1 MQGRM
6 NARSRVMR
14 ATILVSALIL
24 PVSAAGA
31 QQAPPSPDV
40 PQPVMS
46 MGQPPRWQPYGAAL
60 AVGDRTGNGTA
71 GSVLLGVHHPIMNPV
86 VGLLGVSGEAYAIG
100 GGGFAGE
107 GIRALATSPLLA
119 LGVGADWN
127 IERRRVDFM
136 LSYQTA
142 IFRGGLLRHGSM
154 LRLDWLPTRGR
165 SFAAGITVPLL
176 QPFAGRT
183 RPRHTDA
190 ELPDPIDL
198 DAARRGSLPVAA
210 DAALGEVERAMASLQ
225 VYDNLYLVRDVET
238 LRASPS
244 FADAQR
250 NYELGLAR
258 AFAAATG
265 DSASGQRIAAR
276 ARAALLDEVLIPY
289 DSLFGQVKDEPQV
302 AGLTG
307 NARHALERWL
317 RDSSGVS
324 SAARD
329 AALRVS
335 ERWLAMV
342 ERLHDRLLDRWDDDS
357 REVWL
362 PLQLALSLDQ
372 YDDQAEVDSL
382 LSRFVGRPFTDHN
395 ALTMLRSTDLALEI
409 ARTIYATRDYHVLWI
424 HDFTGRRENTGT
436 VDNVSYEMV
445 ANAYL
450 PALTEA
456 VKRYDQTGKMPVY
469 MIMLDQFFYEPR
481 DGRLFM
487 NMLEDPLGASMD
499 LPGDNAERVAHLRQ
513 RQAELRAA
521 VAASARLQADA
532 RRHGGDRWL
541 HDLVKVNV
549 NITHPS
555 DFSFRSISILPP
567 LPFTTD
573 NIMRD
578 HRKIVLYDLNEAD
591 PYAGEMLLT
600 GIGIGEHYASDTWED
615 RGFRLRGPATLE
627 ARAALRRLLLAN
639 GFKESEIPLPLQAM
653 ANLPAAEE
661 RAALGDYVGRA
672 LQVQNEVGFGSKQS
686 SVARALL
693 YDLAQPGSV
702 VIVPDPLWLS
712 DQWAG
717 MLAAAAARGARVHVI
732 APALANAP
740 SPQPPLMALSHDIM
754 ARLLEIR
761 STLADRLRTSGG
773 ELRVGIFA
781 AQAHADDADGKRR
794 EVREGLDRAPW
805 IRDLIPFDAQTLA
818 VLNQAEAQTARS
830 LQRAPD
836 IAEDERRR
844 PPQLHQKTQVIARP
858 GAIAALVRRPGWDRV
873 VARSMEV
880 QAAQSADFAQQLGYV
895 TPDVDSL
902 ATRATDALLG
912 NWEAD
917 IPEAERKRVSFYF
930 TLGTHNED
938 PRGMMLDGEATFV
951 VSGLPAAAGLV
962 DLYYLMAR
970 STWVTTKPELDRLL
984 PEPSDFWRRI
994 AAIARAA
1001 L

>member
-1 MQGRM
+1 
-6 NARSRVMR
+6 
-14 ATILVSALIL
+14 
-24 PVSAAGA
+24 
-31 QQAPPSPDV
+31 
-40 PQPVMS
+40 MS
-46 MGQPPRWQPYGAAL
+46 MGQPPRWQFYGAAL
-60 AVGDRTGNGTA
+60 AVGDRTRNGPA
-71 GSVLLGVHHPIMNPV
+71 ASALLGAYHPIMNPV
-86 VGLLGVSGEAYAIG
+86 VGLLGVSGEAYGIA

-107 GIRALATSPLLA
+107 GIRALASSPMLA
-119 LGVGADWN
+119 LGAGLDWN

-136 LSYQTA
+136 LSYRTA
-142 IFRGGLLRHGSM
+142 IFRGGLLGRGSM

-165 SFAAGITVPLL
+165 SFAAGISVPLL

-190 ELPDPIDL
+190 ERPDPVDL
-198 DAARRGSLPVAA
+198 GAERRESLPAGAESALA
-210 DAALGEVERAMASLQ
+210 DVERAMTALR
-225 VYDNLYLVRDVET
+225 VYDNLYLVQDVET
-238 LRASPS
+238 LRGSPS

-250 NYELGLAR
+250 IYEGGLAR
-258 AFAAATG
+258 AFAAAAG
-265 DSASGQRIAAR
+265 DSATGARIAAR
-276 ARAALLDEVLIPY
+276 ARAGLLDDVLIPY

-302 AGLTG
+302 AGLAG
-307 NARHALERWL
+307 NAQRSLERWL
-317 RDSSGVS
+317 RDSSSV
-324 SAARD
+324 APAVRD
-329 AALRVS
+329 VVLRVNA
-335 ERWLAMV
+335 RWLGMV
-342 ERLHDRLLDRWDDDS
+342 ERTHDWLLNRWNDDS
-357 REVWL
+357 RKVWL
-362 PLQLALSLDQ
+362 PLQLALSLEQ
-372 YDDQAEVDSL
+372 YDDQVEVDSL
-382 LSRFVGRPFTDHN
+382 LTRVVGRPFTDHN

-409 ARTIYATRDYHVLWI
+409 ARSIYAARTYHVLWI
-424 HDFTGRRENTGT
+424 HDFTGRREKTGT

-456 VKRYDQTGKMPVY
+456 VKRYDQTGTLPVY
-469 MIMLDQFFYEPR
+469 MIRLDQFFYEPR

-487 NMLEDPLGASMD
+487 TMLEDPLGASMD
-499 LPGDNAERVAHLRQ
+499 LPGDNAERVAQLRE
-513 RQAELRAA
+513 RQADLRAA
-521 VAASARLQADA
+521 VAASTRLQADA
-532 RRHGGDRWL
+532 RRNGGDRWL

-549 NITHPS
+549 NITHPA
-555 DFSFRSISILPP
+555 DYAYRSVSIVPP
-567 LPFTTD
+567 IPFTTD
-573 NIMRD
+573 NVMRD

-600 GIGIGEHYASDTWED
+600 GIGIGEHYASSTWED

-639 GFKESEIPLPLQAM
+639 GFKATEIPVPLRAV
-653 ANLPAAEE
+653 ASVPAVEQ

-740 SPQPPLMALSHDIM
+740 SPQPPLMAMSHDIM
-754 ARLLEIR
+754 ARLLEIH
-761 STLADRLRTSGG
+761 SALADRLRRSGG

-781 AQAHADDADGKRR
+781 AKAHADDASGKRR

-805 IRDLIPFDAQTLA
+805 IRDLIPFDAQTVA
-818 VLNQAEAQTARS
+818 VLNAAETQTAQT
-830 LQRAPD
+830 LQQSPD
-836 IAEDERRR
+836 IAEDERNR

-873 VARSMEV
+873 LARSM
-880 QAAQSADFAQQLGYV
+880 QAQATQTASFAEQLGYV
-895 TPDVDSL
+895 TPDVDTL
-902 ATRATDALLG
+902 ATRSTDTLLRG
-912 NWEAD
+912 WEED

-930 TLGTHNED
+930 TLGTHNQD

-962 DLYYLMAR
+962 DLYYVMAR
-970 STWVTTKPELDRLL
+970 STWVSSEAELDRLL
-984 PEPSDFWRRI
+984 PPPSDFWRRV
-994 AAIARAA
+994 AQWVGDAM
-1001 L
+1001 

>member
-1 MQGRM
+1 M
-6 NARSRVMR
+6 NVPSGARR
-14 ATILVSALIL
+14 ATIF
-24 PVSAAGA
+24 AGA
-31 QQAPPSPDV
+31 LALVVPAARAQQTSPSPD
-40 PQPVMS
+40 PTQPVMS
-46 MGQPPRWQPYGAAL
+46 MGQPPRWQFYGAAL
-60 AVGDRTGNGTA
+60 AVGDRTRNGPA
-71 GSVLLGVHHPIMNPV
+71 ASALLGVHHPIMNPV
-86 VGLLGVSGEAYAIG
+86 VGLLGVSGEAYGIA
-100 GGGFAGE
+100 GGGFAGG
-107 GIRALATSPLLA
+107 GIRALASSRLLA
-119 LGVGADWN
+119 LGAGLDWN

-142 IFRGGLLRHGSM
+142 IFRGGVLGRGSM

-190 ELPDPIDL
+190 ELPEPIDL
-198 DAARRGSLPVAA
+198 AAERRASLPAA
-210 DAALGEVERAMASLQ
+210 TESALADVERAMTALR
-225 VYDNLYLVRDVET
+225 VYDNLYLVQDVET
-238 LRASPS
+238 LRGSPS

-250 NYELGLAR
+250 IYEGGLAR
-258 AFAAATG
+258 AFAAVAG
-265 DSASGQRIAAR
+265 DSATGARIAAR
-276 ARAALLDEVLIPY
+276 ARAGLLDAVLLPY
-289 DSLFGQVKDEPQV
+289 DSLFGQVKDEPQI

-307 NARHALERWL
+307 NAQHSLERWL
-317 RDSSGVS
+317 RDSSGVAP
-324 SAARD
+324 AARD
-329 AALRVS
+329 ATLRVNA
-335 ERWLAMV
+335 RWLGMV
-342 ERLHDRLLDRWDDDS
+342 ERLHDWLLDRWNDDS
-357 REVWL
+357 RKVWL
-362 PLQLALSLDQ
+362 PLQLALSLEQ
-372 YDDQAEVDSL
+372 YDDQVEVDSL
-382 LSRFVGRPFTDHN
+382 LTRVIGRPFTDHN

-409 ARTIYATRDYHVLWI
+409 ARSIYATRDYHVLWI
-424 HDFTGRRENTGT
+424 HDFTGRREKTGT

-456 VKRYDQTGKMPVY
+456 VKRYDQTGKLPVY

-487 NMLEDPLGASMD
+487 TMLEDPLGASMD
-499 LPGDNAERVAHLRQ
+499 LPGENAERVAHLRQ
-513 RQAELRAA
+513 RQAELRTA
-521 VAASARLQADA
+521 VAASTRLQADA
-532 RRHGGDRWL
+532 RRNGGERWL

-549 NITHPS
+549 NITHPA
-555 DFSFRSISILPP
+555 DYAYRSISIVPP
-567 LPFTTD
+567 LPFTSD
-573 NIMRD
+573 NVMRD

-600 GIGIGEHYASDTWED
+600 GIGIGEHYASSTWED

-627 ARAALRRLLLAN
+627 ARAALRRLLVAN
-639 GFKESEIPLPLQAM
+639 GFKANEIPAPLRAV
-653 ANLPAAEE
+653 ASVPAAEQ

-740 SPQPPLMALSHDIM
+740 SPQPPLMAMSHDIM
-754 ARLLEIR
+754 ARLLEIH
-761 STLADRLRTSGG
+761 SAVADRLARSGG

-781 AQAHADDADGKRR
+781 AKAHADDASGKRR
-794 EVREGLDRAPW
+794 EVRDGLERAPW
-805 IRDLIPFDAQTLA
+805 IRDLIPFDTQTLA
-818 VLNQAEAQTARS
+818 VLNAAEAQTAQTLKQS
-830 LQRAPD
+830 PN
-836 IAEDERRR
+836 IAEDERNR

-873 VARSMEV
+873 LARSMEV
-880 QAAQSADFAQQLGYV
+880 QATQSASFAEQLGYV
-895 TPDVDSL
+895 TPDVDTL
-902 ATRATDALLG
+902 ATRSTDTILRG
-912 NWEAD
+912 WEED

-930 TLGTHNED
+930 TLGTHNQD

-962 DLYYLMAR
+962 DLYYVMAR
-970 STWVTTKPELDRLL
+970 STWVTTPAELNRLL
-984 PEPSDFWRRI
+984 PPPGSFWRKV
-994 AAIARAA
+994 AQWVGDAM
-1001 L
+1001 

>member
-1 MQGRM
+1 MTVV
-6 NARSRVMR
+6 SRVTR
-14 ATILVSALIL
+14 ATLLVSALAL
-24 PVSAAGA
+24 FVPAARA
-31 QQAPPSPDV
+31 QQAFPPAADV
-40 PQPVMS
+40 TQPVMS
-46 MGQPPRWQPYGAAL
+46 MGQPPRWQLYGAAL
-60 AVGDRTGNGTA
+60 AVGDRTRNGPA
-71 GSVLLGVHHPIMNPV
+71 VSALLGVHHPILNPV
-86 VGLLGVSGEAYAIG
+86 IGLLGVSGEAYG
-100 GGGFAGE
+100 MSGGGFAGE
-107 GIRALATSPLLA
+107 GLRLRADSRVLA
-119 LGVGADWN
+119 LGAGVDWN

-142 IFRGGLLRHGSM
+142 ILRGGLLGHGTM

-165 SFAAGITVPLL
+165 SFAAGIKVPFL

-190 ELPDPIDL
+190 ELPAPMDL
-198 DAARRGSLPVAA
+198 GATRRASLPTTAE
-210 DAALGEVERAMASLQ
+210 AALGDVKHAMNALRA
-225 VYDNLYLVRDVET
+225 YDNLYLAQDVEA
-238 LRASPS
+238 LRTSAS
-244 FADAQR
+244 FADAQH
-250 NYELGLAR
+250 NYESGLAR
-258 AFAAATG
+258 AFGAVSDSATG
-265 DSASGQRIAAR
+265 ARIAAR
-276 ARAALLDEVLIPY
+276 ARAGLLDEVLLPY
-289 DSLFGQVKDEPQV
+289 DALFGQVKDEPQI

-307 NARHALERWL
+307 NAQHSLERWL
-317 RDSSGVS
+317 RDSSGVTPS
-324 SAARD
+324 ARD
-329 AALRVS
+329 AVLGANA
-335 ERWLAMV
+335 RWLGMV
-342 ERLHDRLLDRWDDDS
+342 EQLHDQLLDRWDGDS
-357 REVWL
+357 RCVWL

-372 YDDQAEVDSL
+372 YDDQEEVDSL
-382 LSRFVGRPFTDHN
+382 LTRIVGRPFTDQN

-424 HDFTGRRENTGT
+424 HDFTGRREKTGT

-456 VKRYDQTGKMPVY
+456 VKRYDQTGKLPVY

-487 NMLEDPLGASMD
+487 TMLEDPLGASMD
-499 LPGDNAERVAHLRQ
+499 LPGNNAGRVAHLRE

-521 VAASARLQADA
+521 VAASQRLQADA
-532 RRHGGDRWL
+532 RRHGGERWL
-541 HDLVKVNV
+541 HDLIKVNV
-549 NITHPS
+549 SITHPADYS
-555 DFSFRSISILPP
+555 YRSISIVPP

-578 HRKIVLYDLNEAD
+578 HRKIVLYDLNEAN

-639 GFKESEIPLPLQAM
+639 GFKESEIPLPLRAVASVRAVEQ
-653 ANLPAAEE
+653 
-661 RAALGDYVGRA
+661 RAANGDYIGRA

-693 YDLAQPGSV
+693 YDLAQPGSA

-712 DQWAG
+712 EQWAG
-717 MLAAAAARGARVHVI
+717 MLAAAAARGARVNVI
-732 APALANAP
+732 APSLENAP
-740 SPQPPLMALSHDIM
+740 SPQPPLMARAHDIM
-754 ARLLEIR
+754 SRLFELHA
-761 STLADRLRTSGG
+761 TLADRLRASGG

-781 AQAHADDADGKRR
+781 AKAHADDAAGKAR

-805 IRDLIPFDAQTLA
+805 ISNLIPFDARTRT
-818 VLNQAEAQTARS
+818 VLNQAEAQTARTLNRS
-830 LQRAPD
+830 PA
-836 IAEDERRR
+836 IAEDERNR

-858 GAIAALVRRPGWDRV
+858 GAIAALVRRPGWDQV

-880 QAAQSADFAQQLGYV
+880 QAAQSANFAEQLGYV
-895 TPDVDSL
+895 TPDVDTL
-902 ATRATDALLG
+902 ATRSTDTLLRG
-912 NWEAD
+912 WEAD

-938 PRGMMLDGEATFV
+938 PRGMLLDGEATFV

-962 DLYYLMAR
+962 DLYYVMAR
-970 STWVTTKPELDRLL
+970 STWVSSQAELNQLL
-984 PEPSDFWRRI
+984 PPPSGFWRRV
-994 AAIARAA
+994 ADWVGKAM
-1001 L
+1001 

>member
-1 MQGRM
+1 M
-6 NARSRVMR
+6 NVPTSVRR
-14 ATILVSALIL
+14 ATISVSALALLVSAA
-24 PVSAAGA
+24 SA
-31 QQAPPSPDV
+31 QQAAPSIDV
-40 PQPVMS
+40 TQPVMS
-46 MGQPPRWQPYGAAL
+46 MGQPPRWQMYGAAL
-60 AVGDRTGNGTA
+60 AVGDRTDNGPA
-71 GSVLLGVHHPIMNPV
+71 ASALFGVHHPIMNPV
-86 VGLLGVSGEAYAIG
+86 VGLLGASAEAYAIG
-100 GGGFAGE
+100 GGGYAGE
-107 GIRALATSPLLA
+107 GIRALASSRLLA
-119 LGVGADWN
+119 LGAGLDWN

-142 IFRGGLLRHGSM
+142 IFRGGLLGHGSM

-165 SFAAGITVPLL
+165 SFAAGVTVPLM

-198 DAARRGSLPVAA
+198 GAERRASLPVAA
-210 DAALGEVERAMASLQ
+210 EAALGDVQHAMDALR
-225 VYDNLYLVRDVET
+225 VYDNLYLVQDVET
-238 LRASPS
+238 LRASAS

-250 NYELGLAR
+250 NYDWGLAR
-258 AFAAATG
+258 AFAAVAG
-265 DSASGQRIAAR
+265 DTAMGARIAAR
-276 ARAALLDEVLIPY
+276 ARAALLDEVLLPY

-302 AGLTG
+302 EGLTG
-307 NARHALERWL
+307 NAQHSLERWL
-317 RDSSGVS
+317 RDSSRVAPGV
-324 SAARD
+324 RD
-329 AALRVS
+329 AALRVNA
-335 ERWLAMV
+335 RWLAMV
-342 ERLHDRLLDRWDDDS
+342 EQLHDKLLDRWDNDS

-362 PLQLALSLDQ
+362 PLQLALSPDQ
-372 YDDQAEVDSL
+372 YDDQTEVDSL
-382 LSRFVGRPFTDHN
+382 LTRFVGRPFTDNN

-409 ARTIYATRDYHVLWI
+409 ARSIYATRDYHVLWI
-424 HDFTGRRENTGT
+424 HDFTGRREKTWT

-456 VKRYDQTGKMPVY
+456 VKRYDQTGKIPVY

-487 NMLEDPLGASMD
+487 TMLEDPLGASMN
-499 LPGDNAERVAHLRQ
+499 LPGNNAERVAHLRQ

-521 VAASARLQADA
+521 VAASTRLQADA

-541 HDLVKVNV
+541 HDLIKVNV
-549 NITHPS
+549 NITHPA
-555 DFSFRSISILPP
+555 DFAYRSVSIVPP

-578 HRKIVLYDLNEAD
+578 HRKIVLYDLNEAN

-600 GIGIGEHYASDTWED
+600 GIGIGEHYASNTWED

-627 ARAALRRLLLAN
+627 ARAALRRLLIAN
-639 GFKESEIPLPLQAM
+639 GFKESEIPLPLRAV
-653 ANLPAAEE
+653 ASVAAVER
-661 RAALGDYVGRA
+661 RAATGNYLGRA
-672 LQVQNEVGFGSKQS
+672 LQVQNEVGFGAKQS

-717 MLAAAAARGARVHVI
+717 MLAAAAARGARVHVV

-754 ARLLEIR
+754 ARLLELR
-761 STLADRLRTSGG
+761 STLADRLKQSGG

-781 AQAHADDADGKRR
+781 AQAHADDWAGKRR
-794 EVREGLDRAPW
+794 EVREGLARAPW

-818 VLNQAEAQTARS
+818 VLNAAEAQTA
-830 LQRAPD
+830 QKAQQAPD
-836 IAEDERRR
+836 IAEDERNR

-858 GAIAALVRRPGWDRV
+858 GAIAALVRRPGWDQV
-873 VARSMEV
+873 LARSMEAEAT
-880 QAAQSADFAQQLGYV
+880 QAATFAEQLGYV
-895 TPDVDSL
+895 TPDVDTL
-902 ATRATDALLG
+902 ATRSTDTLLRG
-912 NWEAD
+912 WEAD

-930 TLGTHNED
+930 TLGTHNQD

-970 STWVTTKPELDRLL
+970 STWVNSRAELDRLL
-984 PEPSDFWRRI
+984 PEPTSFWRRM
-994 AAIARAA
+994 AKLARAA

>member
-1 MQGRM
+1 MKVPSIVR
-6 NARSRVMR
+6 R
-14 ATILVSALIL
+14 ATISVSVLALSM
-24 PVSAAGA
+24 SAAGA
-31 QQAPPSPDV
+31 QQASPPVDV
-40 PQPVMS
+40 AQPVMS
-46 MGQPPRWQPYGAAL
+46 MGQPRRWQPYGAAL
-60 AVGDRTGNGTA
+60 AAGDLTRNGPA
-71 GSVLLGVHHPIMNPV
+71 GSVLLGVHHSILNPV
-86 VGLLGVSGEAYAIG
+86 IGLLGASAEAYAIA

-107 GIRALATSPLLA
+107 GIRALASSRLLA
-119 LGVGADWN
+119 LGAGLDWN

-142 IFRGGLLRHGSM
+142 IFRGGLLGHGSM

-165 SFAAGITVPLL
+165 TFAAGISVPLL

-190 ELPDPIDL
+190 ELPDPVDL
-198 DAARRGSLPVAA
+198 RAERRASLPVAA
-210 DAALGEVERAMASLQ
+210 EAALGEVQHAMNALQ

-238 LRASPS
+238 LRSSAS
-244 FADAQR
+244 FTDAQR
-250 NYELGLAR
+250 NYERSLAR
-258 AFAAATG
+258 AFSAAVG
-265 DSASGQRIAAR
+265 DSAAGTRVAAR
-276 ARAALLDEVLIPY
+276 ARGALLDDVLLPY
-289 DSLFGQVKDEPQV
+289 DSLFGQVKDEPQI

-307 NARHALERWL
+307 NAQRSLERWL
-317 RDSSGVS
+317 RDSSSVVP
-324 SAARD
+324 AARD
-329 AALRVS
+329 AALRVNA
-335 ERWLAMV
+335 RWLGMV
-342 ERLHDRLLDRWDDDS
+342 EQVHDRLLDRWDDDS
-357 REVWL
+357 RAVWL

-372 YDDQAEVDSL
+372 YDDQMEVDSL
-382 LSRFVGRPFTDHN
+382 LTRFVGRPFTDHN

-409 ARTIYATRDYHVLWI
+409 ARSIYATRDYHVLWI
-424 HDFTGRRENTGT
+424 HDFTGRRERTGT

-456 VKRYDQTGKMPVY
+456 VKRYDQTGKIPVY
-469 MIMLDQFFYEPR
+469 LILLDQFFYEPR

-487 NMLEDPLGASMD
+487 TMLEDPLGASMD

-521 VAASARLQADA
+521 VAASPRLQADA
-532 RRHGGDRWL
+532 RRNGGEHWL
-541 HDLVKVNV
+541 HDLIKVNV
-549 NITHPS
+549 NITHPA
-555 DFSFRSISILPP
+555 DFSYRSVSIVPP
-567 LPFTTD
+567 IPFTTD
-573 NIMRD
+573 NVMRD

-591 PYAGEMLLT
+591 PYRGEMLLT
-600 GIGIGEHYASDTWED
+600 GIGIGEHYASSTWED

-627 ARAALRRLLLAN
+627 ARAALRRLLIAN
-639 GFKESEIPLPLQAM
+639 GFRESEIPLPLRAV
-653 ANLPAAEE
+653 ASVPAAEQ

-717 MLAAAAARGARVHVI
+717 MLAAAAARGARVHII

-754 ARLLEIR
+754 ARLLELR
-761 STLADRLRTSGG
+761 STLADRLKQSGG

-781 AQAHADDADGKRR
+781 AQAHADDAAGKRR
-794 EVREGLDRAPW
+794 EVRAGLDRAPW
-805 IRDLIPFDAQTLA
+805 IRDLIPFDARTLA
-818 VLNQAEAQTARS
+818 VLDAAEAQTARTA
-830 LQRAPD
+830 QRSPD
-836 IAEDERRR
+836 IAEDERNR

-873 VARSMEV
+873 LARSMEA
-880 QAAQSADFAQQLGYV
+880 QATQSASFAEQLGYV
-895 TPDVDSL
+895 TPDVDTL
-902 ATRATDALLG
+902 AARSTDTLLRG
-912 NWEAD
+912 WEAD

-930 TLGTHNED
+930 TLGTHNQD

-970 STWVTTKPELDRLL
+970 TTWVNSKPELDRLL
-984 PEPSDFWRRI
+984 PEPTDFWRRM
-994 AAIARAA
+994 AKLARAA

>member
-1 MQGRM
+1 M
-6 NARSRVMR
+6 NVPSIVRR
-14 ATILVSALIL
+14 ATILVSALAL
-24 PVSAAGA
+24 LVPTAGA
-31 QQAPPSPDV
+31 QRAAPAPDV
-40 PQPVMS
+40 TQPVMS
-46 MGQPPRWQPYGAAL
+46 MGQPSRWQLYGAAL
-60 AVGDRTGNGTA
+60 AVGDRTRNGPA
-71 GSVLLGVHHPIMNPV
+71 ASVLLGVHHPIMNPV
-86 VGLLGVSGEAYAIG
+86 VGLLGVSGEAYGIG
-100 GGGFAGE
+100 GGGFSGE
-107 GIRALATSPLLA
+107 GIRALASSRLLA
-119 LGVGADWN
+119 LGAGLDWN

-142 IFRGGLLRHGSM
+142 IFRGGLLGRGSM
-154 LRLDWLPTRGR
+154 LRLDWLPTRGG
-165 SFAAGITVPLL
+165 SFAAGVTVPLM

-198 DAARRGSLPVAA
+198 GNVRRQGLPPVAETALA
-210 DAALGEVERAMASLQ
+210 DVDRAITSLQ

-250 NYELGLAR
+250 NYERGLAR
-258 AFAAATG
+258 AFGAAVG
-265 DSASGQRIAAR
+265 DSANGSRIAGR
-276 ARAALLDEVLIPY
+276 ARAVLLDDVLVPY

-307 NARHALERWL
+307 NAQQSLERWL
-317 RDSSGVS
+317 RDSSGVLP
-324 SAARD
+324 AARD

-335 ERWLAMV
+335 ARWLGMV
-342 ERLHDRLLDRWDDDS
+342 ERLHDRLLDRWDHDS
-357 REVWL
+357 RAVWL

-372 YDDQAEVDSL
+372 YDDQTEVDSL
-382 LSRFVGRPFTDHN
+382 LARFVGRPFTDHN

-424 HDFTGRRENTGT
+424 HDFTGRREKTGT

-456 VKRYDQTGKMPVY
+456 VKRYDRTGKIPVY

-481 DGRLFM
+481 EGRLFM
-487 NMLEDPLGASMD
+487 SMLEDPLGASMD
-499 LPGDNAERVAHLRQ
+499 LPGDNAQRVAHLRQ

-532 RRHGGDRWL
+532 RRNGGDHWL
-541 HDLVKVNV
+541 HDLIKVNV
-549 NITHPS
+549 NVTHPA
-555 DFSFRSISILPP
+555 DFSYRSVSIVPP
-567 LPFTTD
+567 IPFTTD
-573 NIMRD
+573 NVMRD
-578 HRKIVLYDLNEAD
+578 HRKIVLYDLNEAN

-600 GIGIGEHYASDTWED
+600 GIGIGEHYASSTWED

-627 ARAALRRLLLAN
+627 ARAALRRLLVAN
-639 GFKESEIPLPLQAM
+639 GFKAGEIPIPLRAV
-653 ANLPAAEE
+653 ASVPAAEQ

-672 LQVQNEVGFGSKQS
+672 LQVQNEVGFGRKQS
-686 SVARALL
+686 SVARAVL

-761 STLADRLRTSGG
+761 SALADRLRANGG

-781 AQAHADDADGKRR
+781 AQAHADDANGKRR

-818 VLNQAEAQTARS
+818 VLNQAEAQTAQTA
-830 LQRAPD
+830 QRAPD
-836 IAEDERRR
+836 IAEDERTR

-858 GAIAALVRRPGWDRV
+858 GAIAALVRRPGWDQV

-880 QAAQSADFAQQLGYV
+880 QAAQSATFAEQLGFL
-895 TPDVDSL
+895 TPDVDTL

-930 TLGTHNED
+930 TLGTHNQD

-962 DLYYLMAR
+962 DLYYVMAR
-970 STWVTTKPELDRLL
+970 STWVSSRAELDRLL
-984 PEPSDFWRRI
+984 PEPTDFWRRV
-994 AAIARAA
+994 AKLARAA

>member
-1 MQGRM
+1 M
-6 NARSRVMR
+6 NVPSNVRRP
-14 ATILVSALIL
+14 TILVSVLALL
-24 PVSAAGA
+24 APAARA
-31 QQAPPSPDV
+31 QQPLPGPDV
-40 PQPVMS
+40 TQPVMS

-60 AVGDRTGNGTA
+60 AVGDRTRNGPA
-71 GSVLLGVHHPIMNPV
+71 ASVLFGVHHPIMNPLI
-86 VGLLGVSGEAYAIG
+86 GLFGVSGEAYAVG

-107 GIRALATSPLLA
+107 GIRALANSRLFA
-119 LGVGADWN
+119 LGAGLDWN
-127 IERRRVDFM
+127 IGRRRVDFM

-142 IFRGGLLRHGSM
+142 IFRGGLLGRGSM

-190 ELPDPIDL
+190 RLPDPVDL
-198 DAARRGSLPVAA
+198 GAQRREPLPAAAES
-210 DAALGEVERAMASLQ
+210 ALGEVERAMTSLR
-225 VYDNLYLVRDVET
+225 VYDNLYLAQDVET
-238 LRASPS
+238 LRGSAS
-244 FADAQR
+244 FVDAQR
-250 NYELGLAR
+250 IYDGRLAR
-258 AFAAATG
+258 AFAAVAG
-265 DSASGQRIAAR
+265 DSATGARIAAR
-276 ARAALLDEVLIPY
+276 ARAGLLDEVLLPY
-289 DSLFGQVKDEPQV
+289 DSLFGQVKDEPQI

-307 NARHALERWL
+307 NAQRSLERWL
-317 RDSSGVS
+317 RDSSS
-324 SAARD
+324 IAPDARG
-329 AALRVS
+329 AALRVNA
-335 ERWLAMV
+335 RWLAMV
-342 ERLHDRLLDRWDDDS
+342 ERLHGWLLRRWNDDS
-357 REVWL
+357 RKVWL
-362 PLQLALSLDQ
+362 PLQLALTLEQ
-372 YDDQAEVDSL
+372 YDDQVEVDSL
-382 LSRFVGRPFTDHN
+382 LGRFVGRPFTDQN
-395 ALTMLRSTDLALEI
+395 ALTMLRSTDLTLEI
-409 ARTIYATRDYHVLWI
+409 ARSIYATRDYHVLWV
-424 HDFTGRRENTGT
+424 HDITGRRAKTGT

-456 VKRYDQTGKMPVY
+456 VKRYDQTGKLPVY
-469 MIMLDQFFYEPR
+469 MILLDQFFYEPR

-487 NMLEDPLGASMD
+487 TILEDPLGASMD

-521 VAASARLQADA
+521 VAASTRLQADA
-532 RRHGGDRWL
+532 RRNGGDGWL
-541 HDLVKVNV
+541 RDLVKVNV
-549 NITHPS
+549 NITHPA
-555 DFSFRSISILPP
+555 DYAYRSVSIVPP
-567 LPFTTD
+567 IPFTPD

-600 GIGIGEHYASDTWED
+600 GIGIGEHYASSTWED

-627 ARAALRRLLLAN
+627 ARDALRRTLLAN
-639 GFKESEIPLPLQAM
+639 GFRESEIPAPLRAV
-653 ANLPAAEE
+653 ASVPAAQQ
-661 RAALGDYVGRA
+661 RASRGDYVGRA

-717 MLAAAAARGARVHVI
+717 MLAAAAARGARVQVI

-740 SPQPPLMALSHDIM
+740 SPQPPLMAMSHDVM
-754 ARLLEIR
+754 TRLLEIR
-761 STLADRLRTSGG
+761 SALADRMRASGG

-781 AQAHADDADGKRR
+781 AKAPADDASGKRR
-794 EVREGLDRAPW
+794 EVREGLERAPW

-818 VLNQAEAQTARS
+818 VLNAAEAQTAQTLKRS
-830 LQRAPD
+830 PD
-836 IAEDERRR
+836 IAEDERNR

-873 VARSMEV
+873 LARSMER
-880 QAAQSADFAQQLGYV
+880 QATQSADFAGQLGYV
-895 TPDVDSL
+895 TPDVDTL
-902 ATRATDALLG
+902 ATRSTDTLLRG
-912 NWEAD
+912 WEAD

-930 TLGTHNED
+930 TLGTHNQD

-962 DLYYLMAR
+962 DLYYVMAR
-970 STWVTTKPELDRLL
+970 STWVDSKAELDRLL
-984 PEPSDFWRRI
+984 PPPSDFWRKVVRWVGD
-994 AAIARAA
+994 AM
-1001 L
+1001 

>member
-1 MQGRM
+1 M
-6 NARSRVMR
+6 NVTTSVRR
-14 ATILVSALIL
+14 ATLFVSALAL
-24 PVSAAGA
+24 SVSVADA
-31 QQAPPSPDV
+31 QQATPPLDV
-40 PQPVMS
+40 AQPVMS

-60 AVGDRTGNGTA
+60 AVGDRTRNGPA

-86 VGLLGVSGEAYAIG
+86 VGLLGASAEAYAIG

-107 GIRALATSPLLA
+107 GIRALANSRLLA
-119 LGVGADWN
+119 LGAGLDWN
-127 IERRRVDFM
+127 IARHRVDFM

-142 IFRGGLLRHGSM
+142 ILRGGLLGHGTM

-165 SFAAGITVPLL
+165 SFAAGVTVPLM

-190 ELPDPIDL
+190 ELPAPVDL
-198 DAARRGSLPVAA
+198 SGVRRESLPASAV
-210 DAALGEVERAMASLQ
+210 AALGDVERAMTSLQ

-238 LRASPS
+238 MRASAS
-244 FADAQR
+244 FAEAQR
-250 NYELGLAR
+250 SYERGLAR
-258 AFAAATG
+258 AFAAVVG
-265 DSASGQRIAAR
+265 DSANGARIAAR
-276 ARAALLDEVLIPY
+276 ARAGLLDAVLIPY
-289 DSLFGQVKDEPQV
+289 DSLFGQVKDEPQI

-307 NARHALERWL
+307 DAQHSLERWL
-317 RDSSGVS
+317 RDSSTAS
-324 SAARD
+324 PAARD

-335 ERWLAMV
+335 ARWLGMV
-342 ERLHDRLLDRWDDDS
+342 ERLHDRLLSRWDDDS
-357 REVWL
+357 RQVWL

-372 YDDQAEVDSL
+372 YDDQVEVDSL
-382 LSRFVGRPFTDHN
+382 LARFVGRPFTDHN

-424 HDFTGRRENTGT
+424 HDFTGRREKTGT

-456 VKRYDQTGKMPVY
+456 VKRYDQTGKIPVY

-487 NMLEDPLGASMD
+487 TMLEDPLGASMD
-499 LPGDNAERVAHLRQ
+499 LPGNNAGRVAHLRQ

-532 RRHGGDRWL
+532 RRNGGDKWL

-549 NITHPS
+549 NITHPADYS
-555 DFSFRSISILPP
+555 YRSVSIVPH

-578 HRKIVLYDLNEAD
+578 HRKIVLYDLNEAN

-627 ARAALRRLLLAN
+627 ARAALRRMLIAN
-639 GFKESEIPLPLQAM
+639 GFRESEIPVPLRAV
-653 ANLPAAEE
+653 ASVPAVE
-661 RAALGDYVGRA
+661 RSAALGDYVGRA

-761 STLADRLRTSGG
+761 STLADRLRSSGG

-781 AQAHADDADGKRR
+781 AKAHADDANGKRR
-794 EVREGLDRAPW
+794 EVRDGLARAPW

-818 VLNQAEAQTARS
+818 VLNQAEEQTAQS
-830 LQRAPD
+830 AQRAPD
-836 IAEDERRR
+836 IAEDERTR

-880 QAAQSADFAQQLGYV
+880 QAAQSANFAEQLGYL
-895 TPDVDSL
+895 TPDVDTL

-912 NWEAD
+912 NWEED

-930 TLGTHNED
+930 TLGTHNQD

-962 DLYYLMAR
+962 DLYYVMAR
-970 STWVTTKPELDRLL
+970 STWVSSKAELEQLL
-984 PEPSDFWRRI
+984 PPPSGFWRRI
-994 AAIARAA
+994 AEIARAA

>member
-1 MQGRM
+1 MRGRM
-6 NARSRVMR
+6 NVQSIVKRV
-14 ATILVSALIL
+14 ALSASALVL
-24 PVSAAGA
+24 LVPAALA
-31 QQAPPSPDV
+31 QQATPPLDV
-40 PQPVMS
+40 TQPVMS
-46 MGQPPRWQPYGAAL
+46 MGQPPRWQMYGAAL
-60 AVGDRTGNGTA
+60 AVGDRTRNGPA
-71 GSVLLGVHHPIMNPV
+71 GSLLLGVHHPIMNPL

-100 GGGFAGE
+100 GGFAGE
-107 GIRALATSPLLA
+107 GLRALARSRLLA
-119 LGVGADWN
+119 LGAGLDWN
-127 IERRRVDFM
+127 IERRRVDFL

-142 IFRGGLLRHGSM
+142 IFRGGLLGHGSM
-154 LRLDWLPTRGR
+154 LRLDWLPTRGH
-165 SFAAGITVPLL
+165 SFAAGVTVPLL

-190 ELPDPIDL
+190 ELPAPIDL
-198 DAARRGSLPVAA
+198 GGVRHESLPAA
-210 DAALGEVERAMASLQ
+210 AEAALGDVEHAMTSLQ
-225 VYDNLYLVRDVET
+225 VYDNLYLARDVEI

-244 FADAQR
+244 FTDVQR
-250 NYELGLAR
+250 DYERGLAR
-258 AFAAATG
+258 AFAAAVG
-265 DSASGQRIAAR
+265 DSASGARIATHAR
-276 ARAALLDEVLIPY
+276 AVLLDDVLLPY

-307 NARHALERWL
+307 NAQHALERWL
-317 RDSSGVS
+317 RDSSSVS
-324 SAARD
+324 PPARAAV
-329 AALRVS
+329 LRVS
-335 ERWLAMV
+335 ARWLGMV
-342 ERLHDRLLDRWDDDS
+342 ERLHDRLLDRWDGDS

-362 PLQLALSLDQ
+362 PLQLALSSDQ
-372 YDDQAEVDSL
+372 YDDQVEVDSL
-382 LSRFVGRPFTDHN
+382 LTRFVGRPFTDHN

-424 HDFTGRRENTGT
+424 HDFTGRREKTGT

-456 VKRYDQTGKMPVY
+456 VKRYDQTGRIPVY

-487 NMLEDPLGASMD
+487 TMLEDPLGASMN
-499 LPGDNAERVAHLRQ
+499 LPGDNAGRVTHLRQ

-521 VAASARLQADA
+521 VAASTRLQADA
-532 RRHGGDRWL
+532 RRNGGDRWL
-541 HDLVKVNV
+541 RDLIKVNV
-549 NITHPS
+549 NITHPADYS
-555 DFSFRSISILPP
+555 YRSVSIMPP

-578 HRKIVLYDLNEAD
+578 HRKIVLYDLNEAN

-600 GIGIGEHYASDTWED
+600 GIGIGEHYASSTWED

-639 GFKESEIPLPLQAM
+639 GFRASEIPLPLRAV
-653 ANLPAAEE
+653 ASIPAAEQ
-661 RAALGDYVGRA
+661 RAALGDYIGRA
-672 LQVQNEVGFGSKQS
+672 LQVQNEVGFGPKQS

-754 ARLLEIR
+754 ARLLDIR
-761 STLADRLRTSGG
+761 SALADRLREGGG

-781 AQAHADDADGKRR
+781 AKAHADDADGKRR

-805 IRDLIPFDAQTLA
+805 IRDLIPFDARTLA
-818 VLNQAEAQTARS
+818 VLNQAEAQTAQTA
-830 LQRAPD
+830 QRAPD
-836 IAEDERRR
+836 IAEDERNR

-858 GAIAALVRRPGWDRV
+858 GAIAALVRRPGWDQV
-873 VARSMEV
+873 VAHSMEV
-880 QAAQSADFAQQLGYV
+880 QAAQSASFAEQLGYV

-912 NWEAD
+912 NWEED

-930 TLGTHNED
+930 TLGTHNQD

-984 PEPSDFWRRI
+984 PEPSGFWRRI
-994 AAIARAA
+994 TEIVRAA

>member
-6 NARSRVMR
+6 NVPSSVTR
-14 ATILVSALIL
+14 ATITVSALAL
-24 PVSAAGA
+24 AVSAAGA
-31 QQAPPSPDV
+31 QQAAPPLDV
-40 PQPVMS
+40 TQPVMS
-46 MGQPPRWQPYGAAL
+46 MGQPPRWQLYGAVL
-60 AVGDRTGNGTA
+60 AVGDRTRNGPA
-71 GSVLLGVHHPIMNPV
+71 ASALLGVHHPIMNPV
-86 VGLLGVSGEAYAIG
+86 IGLLGVSGEAYAIG

-107 GIRALATSPLLA
+107 GIRALASSRLLA
-119 LGVGADWN
+119 LGAGLDWN

-142 IFRGGLLRHGSM
+142 IFRGGLLGRGSM
-154 LRLDWLPTRGR
+154 LRLDWLPARGR
-165 SFAAGITVPLL
+165 SFAAGITVPLM

-190 ELPDPIDL
+190 ELPDPIDIG
-198 DAARRGSLPVAA
+198 ATRRQSLPRSAES
-210 DAALGEVERAMASLQ
+210 ALGDVEHAINALRA
-225 VYDNLYLVRDVET
+225 YDNLYLVQDVEA
-238 LRASPS
+238 LRTSAS
-244 FADAQR
+244 FADAQHTYD
-250 NYELGLAR
+250 NGLAR
-258 AFAAATG
+258 AFGAAVA
-265 DSASGQRIAAR
+265 DSASGARIARR
-276 ARAALLDEVLIPY
+276 ARAGLLEEVLLPY
-289 DSLFGQVKDEPQV
+289 DSLFGQVKDEPQIS
-302 AGLTG
+302 GLTG
-307 NARHALERWL
+307 NAQHALERWL
-317 RDSSGVS
+317 RDSSTES
-324 SAARD
+324 PTARD

-335 ERWLAMV
+335 ARWLGMV
-342 ERLHDRLLDRWDDDS
+342 EQLHDKLLDRWDGDS

-372 YDDQAEVDSL
+372 YDDQVEVDSL
-382 LSRFVGRPFTDHN
+382 LTRFVGRPFTDHN

-424 HDFTGRRENTGT
+424 HDFTGRREKTGT

-456 VKRYDQTGKMPVY
+456 VKRYDKTGKLPVY

-487 NMLEDPLGASMD
+487 TMLEDPLGASMD
-499 LPGDNAERVAHLRQ
+499 LPGNNAERVAHLRQ

-521 VAASARLQADA
+521 VAASTRLQADA
-532 RRHGGDRWL
+532 RRNGGDHWL

-549 NITHPS
+549 NITHPA
-555 DFSFRSISILPP
+555 DFAYRSVSIVSPI
-567 LPFTTD
+567 PFTTD

-578 HRKIVLYDLNEAD
+578 HRKIVLYDLNEAH

-627 ARAALRRLLLAN
+627 ARAALRRLLIAN
-639 GFKESEIPLPLQAM
+639 GLRESEIPLPLRAV
-653 ANLPAAEE
+653 ASVPAVEQS
-661 RAALGDYVGRA
+661 AALGDYVGRA
-672 LQVQNEVGFGSKQS
+672 LQVQNEVGFGAKQS

-754 ARLLEIR
+754 ARLLELR
-761 STLADRLRTSGG
+761 STLADRLRASGG

-781 AQAHADDADGKRR
+781 ARAHAGDAAGKAR
-794 EVREGLDRAPW
+794 EVREGLSRAPW
-805 IRDLIPFDAQTLA
+805 IRDLVPFDSQTVA
-818 VLNQAEAQTARS
+818 VLNQAEAQTAKS
-830 LQRAPD
+830 LQQAPG
-836 IAEDERRR
+836 IAEDERNR

-880 QAAQSADFAQQLGYV
+880 QAAQSANFAEQLGYV

-912 NWEAD
+912 NWEQD

-930 TLGTHNED
+930 TLGTHNQD

-970 STWVTTKPELDRLL
+970 STWVNSKAELDRLL

-994 AAIARAA
+994 AKLGRAA